1 MKKLLLLF
9 SLFVS
14 FIGFSQNEIGK
25 MVKEYERTKEYF
37 QPISALTPD
46 QTISSV
52 DVVKAVDNATLAK
65 VNLNAVNDVVMNKY
79 DFIELSVPYNGGTV
93 FVSLYKVNLFTE
105 DFQIDTDKF
114 KNIAY
119 EKGVY
124 YRGIVKGDYTSV
136 ASFNFFNNEFNGI
149 LSTNELSNVVV
160 GKLDK
165 PNNVNDYVVYSD
177 ANYKGP
183 IENFCSFKDDEGKPM
198 DLTNKSDQSKNA
210 ATTRCVTMYF
220 EIDYDV
226 FIANSSNT
234 TTTTNWMTSVFNNV
248 QTLFNNDAISTALK
262 SMYIWTTQDPYTGP
276 SSGDYL
282 FQFNDVRPVFNGDV
296 GQLVGIDPGGLGGV
310 AVTINGLCT
319 QDNFCYSDVNF
330 SFSTVPTYSWTV
342 MVLTHEFGHLLGSRH
357 THSCSWNGN
366 NTAID
371 NCGPVGGGTG
381 EGSGCVTSPPT
392 IPTTAVRGTIMS
404 YCHLTSSGIS
414 FTNGF
419 GPQPRTAIQNAVN
432 NVFCLS
438 FDCVNTCI
446 NFVDT
451 ISPSNVTNT
460 TATISFTD
468 AGGTTSWQRVVKTFA
483 SNFNN
488 WISIATNTFNVTNLT
503 PNTYYKAG
511 IRPSCPSG
519 VTAAGRESIFATS
532 ANYCSGITITDTGG
546 NSGEYT
552 DNQEFVRV
560 IAPNVTGQKVTL
572 TFSAFSLETDYDYLY
587 IYDGNSTAAP
597 SFAANGYTGTTI
609 PGPFTSTAADGSLT
623 MRFFSDAGVTDD
635 GWIASTSCSAL
646 ANNEFDG
653 IDFTYF
659 PNPTNGTVSINSK
672 SEINQVAVYN
682 IMGQLLYQ
690 NDVNDLN
697 TNVDISAY
705 STGTYFFKLKFD
717 DNKEVNFK
725 ILKK

>member
-9 SLFVS
+9 SLFFFV
-14 FIGFSQNEIGK
+14 FGFSQNQIAK
-25 MVKEYERTKEYF
+25 KIKEYENTKEYF
-37 QPISALTPD
+37 QPISVLTPD
-46 QTISSV
+46 QTISSA

-65 VNLNAVNDVVMNKY
+65 INLSAVNNVVANKY
-79 DFIELSVPYNGGTV
+79 EFIELAVPYNGSTV
-93 FVSLYKVNLFTE
+93 LVSLYKVNLFTE

-114 KNIAY
+114 KNIPY

-136 ASFNFFNNEFNGI
+136 ASFNFFNNEFNGV
-149 LSTNELSNVVV
+149 LSTNELSNLVV

-165 PNNVNDYVVYSD
+165 PNNVNDYIVYSD
-177 ANYKGP
+177 ANYRGP
-183 IENFCSFKDDEGKPM
+183 IENLCSFKDEAGKPM
-198 DLTNKSDQSKNA
+198 DLTENGDQNRDVN
-210 ATTRCVTMYF
+210 TTRCVTMYF

-226 FIANSSNT
+226 FTANSSST

-248 QTLFNNDAISTALK
+248 QTLFSNDAISTALK
-262 SMYIWTTQDPYTGP
+262 SMFIWTTQDPYSGSG
-276 SSGDYL
+276 SSDYL
-282 FQFNDVRPVFNGDV
+282 YQFNEVRPVFNGDL

-310 AVTINGLCT
+310 AVTIDGMCS
-319 QDNFCYSDVNF
+319 QENFCYSDVNF

-342 MVLTHEFGHLLGSRH
+342 MVVTHEFGHLLGSRH

-381 EGSGCVTSPPT
+381 EGSSCVTNPPT
-392 IPTTAVRGTIMS
+392 IPSNTVRGTIMS
-404 YCHLTSSGIS
+404 YCHLTSAGIG
-414 FTNGF
+414 FNNGF
-419 GPQPRTAIQNAVN
+419 GTQPRTAIQNAVDAGT
-432 NVFCLS
+432 CLS
-438 FDCVNTCI
+438 FDCINTCI
-446 NFVDT
+446 NLVQNVT
-451 ISPSNVTNT
+451 TSNVTNNS
-460 TATISFTD
+460 ATINFTD
-468 AGGTTSWQRVVKTFA
+468 NSATAWQRIVRLFTSN
-483 SNFNN
+483 SNF
-488 WISIATNTFNVTNLT
+488 WININSNTFNATGLL
-503 PNTYYKAG
+503 PNTYYSAK
-511 IRPSCPSG
+511 IRPTCPVG
-519 VTAAGRESIFATS
+519 VTGGSRDAIFATS
-532 ANYCSGITITDTGG
+532 ANFCDGITITDTGG
-546 NSGEYT
+546 TTGQYT
-552 DNQEFVRV
+552 DNQSFVRV
-560 IAPNVTGQKVTL
+560 IAPNVAGQKITL
-572 TFSAFSLETDYDYLY
+572 TFSVFSLEADYDYMY

-597 SFAANGYTGTTI
+597 IFEPNGYTGNTI

-623 MRFFSDAGVTDD
+623 MRFESDPGVTDI
-635 GWIASTSCSAL
+635 GWVAATSCSAL

-659 PNPTNGTVSINSK
+659 PNPTTGTVSINSK
-672 SEINQVAVYN
+672 SEINQVNVYN

-690 NDVNDLN
+690 SDVNDLT

>member
-9 SLFVS
+9 SLFF
-14 FIGFSQNEIGK
+14 FIFGFSQNEIAK
-25 MVKEYERTKEYF
+25 KIKEYENTKEYF
-37 QPISALTPD
+37 QPISVLTPD
-46 QTISSV
+46 QTISNV
-52 DVVKAVDNATLAK
+52 DVIKAVDNATLAK
-65 VNLNAVNDVVMNKY
+65 INLTAVNDIVINKY
-79 DFIELSVPYNGGTV
+79 DFIELSVPYNGSMV
-93 FVSLYKVNLFTE
+93 LVSLYKVNLFTE

-114 KNIAY
+114 KNISY

-136 ASFNFFNNEFNGI
+136 ASFNFFNNEFNGV

-165 PNNVNDYVVYSD
+165 PNNINDYVVYSD
-177 ANYKGP
+177 SNYKGP
-183 IENFCSFKDDEGKPM
+183 IENLCSFKDEAGKPM
-198 DLTNKSDQSKNA
+198 DLTNKGDQSRDI

-226 FIANSSNT
+226 FTSNSSST

-248 QTLFNNDAISTALK
+248 QTLYSNDAISTALK
-262 SMYIWTTQDPYTGP
+262 SMFIWTTQDPYSGTG
-276 SSGDYL
+276 SSDYL
-282 FQFNDVRPVFNGDV
+282 YQFNEVRPVFNGDL

-310 AVTINGLCT
+310 AVTIDGMCS
-319 QDNFCYSDVNF
+319 QENFCYSDVNF
-330 SFSTVPTYSWTV
+330 SYSTVPTYSWTV
-342 MVLTHEFGHLLGSRH
+342 MVVTHEFGHLLGSRH

-381 EGSGCVTSPPT
+381 EGSNCVTSPPT
-392 IPTTAVRGTIMS
+392 IPTPAVRGTIMS
-404 YCHLTSSGIS
+404 YCHLTSSGIG
-414 FTNGF
+414 FNNGF
-419 GPQPRTAIQNAVN
+419 GAQPRTAIQNAVDAGT
-432 NVFCLS
+432 CLS

-446 NFVDT
+446 NLVQNVT
-451 ISPSNVTNT
+451 TSNVTNNS
-460 TATISFTD
+460 ATINFTD
-468 AGGTTSWQRVVKTFA
+468 NSATAWQRIVRLFTSN
-483 SNFNN
+483 SNF
-488 WISIATNTFNVTNLT
+488 WININSNTFNATGLL
-503 PNTYYKAG
+503 PNTYYSAK
-511 IRPSCPSG
+511 IRPTCPVG
-519 VTAAGRESIFATS
+519 VTGGSRDAIFATS
-532 ANYCSGITITDTGG
+532 ANFCDGITITDTGG
-546 NSGEYT
+546 TTGQYT
-552 DNQEFVRV
+552 DNQSFVRV
-560 IAPNVTGQKVTL
+560 IAPNVAGQKITL
-572 TFSAFSLETDYDYLY
+572 TFSVFSLEADYDYMY

-597 SFAANGYTGTTI
+597 IFESNGYTGNTI

-623 MRFFSDAGVTDD
+623 MRFESDPGVTDI
-635 GWIASTSCSAL
+635 GWVAATSCSAL

-659 PNPTNGTVSINSK
+659 PNPTTGSVSINSK
-672 SEINQVAVYN
+672 SEINQVYVYN

>member
-1 MKKLLLLF
+1 L
-9 SLFVS
+9 
-14 FIGFSQNEIGK
+14 
-25 MVKEYERTKEYF
+25 
-37 QPISALTPD
+37 
-46 QTISSV
+46 
-52 DVVKAVDNATLAK
+52 
-65 VNLNAVNDVVMNKY
+65 
-79 DFIELSVPYNGGTV
+79 
-93 FVSLYKVNLFTE
+93 VSLYKVNLFTE

-114 KNIAY
+114 KNISY
-119 EKGVY
+119 QKGVY

-136 ASFNFFNNEFNGI
+136 ASFNFFNNEFNGV
-149 LSTNELSNVVV
+149 LSTNQLSNLVV

-165 PNNVNDYVVYSD
+165 PNNVNDYVIYSD
-177 ANYKGP
+177 ANYRGP
-183 IENFCSFKDDEGKPM
+183 IENSCSFKDDEGKPM
-198 DLTNKSDQSKNA
+198 DLTNKGDQSRDI

-226 FIANSSNT
+226 FIANSSST

-248 QTLFNNDAISTALK
+248 QTLYFNDSITTALK
-262 SMYIWTTQDPYTGP
+262 SMFIWTTQDPYSGT

-282 FQFNDVRPVFNGDV
+282 YQFNEVRPVFNGDL

-310 AVTINGLCT
+310 AVTIDGMCS
-319 QDNFCYSDVNF
+319 QENFCYSDVNY
-330 SFSTVPTYSWTV
+330 SYSTVPTYSWTV
-342 MVLTHEFGHLLGSRH
+342 MVVTHEFGHLLGSRH

-381 EGSGCVTSPPT
+381 EGSSCVTSPPT
-392 IPTTAVRGTIMS
+392 IPSSTVRGTIMS
-404 YCHLTSSGIS
+404 YCHLTSAGIG
-414 FTNGF
+414 FNNGF
-419 GPQPRTAIQNAVN
+419 GPQPRTAIQNAVDAGT
-432 NVFCLS
+432 CLS
-438 FDCVNTCI
+438 FDCINTCI
-446 NFVDT
+446 NLVQNVT
-451 ISPSNVTNT
+451 TSNVTNNS
-460 TATISFTD
+460 ATINFTD
-468 AGGTTSWQRVVKTFA
+468 GSATSWQRIVRLFTST
-483 SNFNN
+483 SNF
-488 WISIATNTFNVTNLT
+488 WINITSNTFNATGLL
-503 PNTYYKAG
+503 PNTYYSAK
-511 IRPSCPSG
+511 IRPTCPTG
-519 VTAAGRESIFATS
+519 VTAGSRDAIFATS
-532 ANYCSGITITDTGG
+532 ANFCSGITITDTGG
-546 NSGEYT
+546 ATGQYT
-552 DNQEFVRV
+552 DNQSFVRV
-560 IAPNVTGQKVTL
+560 IAPDVAGQKITL
-572 TFSAFSLETDYDYLY
+572 TFSAFSLEADYDYLY

-623 MRFFSDAGVTDD
+623 MRFESDPGVTDN
-635 GWIASTSCSAL
+635 GWVATTSCTAL
-646 ANNEFDG
+646 ANTEFSG